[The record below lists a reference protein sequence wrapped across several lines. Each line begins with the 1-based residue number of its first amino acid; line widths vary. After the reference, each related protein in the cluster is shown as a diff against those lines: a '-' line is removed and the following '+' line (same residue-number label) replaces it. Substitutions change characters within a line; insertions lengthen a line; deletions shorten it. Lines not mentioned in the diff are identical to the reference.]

1 MVPTKLTLSN
11 FMCYRADS
19 TAVGPPTLDFA
30 GLHVICLTGEN
41 GAGKSALLDAITW
54 ALWGKARVNSDD
66 DLIAQG
72 QAEMS
77 VELEFLLG
85 EQPYR
90 VSRRRQRGGTG
101 KRGGQ
106 TSGKSQLDLQ
116 VLHGERW
123 RPIAETSLSET
134 QKVLSG
140 LLRMSYET
148 FTNASFLLQGQADT
162 FTKSTPTERK
172 QILAEILDLSEYEQ
186 LAQQAKEQARGL
198 NDQLVGLRG
207 AMEQLQRQA
216 NELEAW
222 RAMVAQAELVLQTQ
236 EVAYTHAEAERSAI
250 ERLLNELSM
259 KASRSK
265 DLLRRREQLRTAL
278 AARDAELNKLRATIS
293 ASEAILARRDAIQV
307 GLAQLATARTE
318 QARIE
323 RLRDQHQQ
331 LMAERSELQ
340 SELRAAKAELSAE
353 IEITRQRHDTLHAAA
368 LRRPELRTE
377 VERLSARIAAL
388 RPIAAQRLQTL
399 YEYQELEAQL
409 TRMQNLRLQR
419 IGLVALIERR
429 QADLSSARAEQGRSI
444 ERIERQVA
452 DEPTWRQQL
461 LAAHEAA
468 HQLKGLEQ
476 QLAELR
482 AQEQDL
488 RDQLAHLK
496 ATDQGFLAEL
506 GKLERARALLNSEL
520 SVCPVCRSDLG
531 TEGLARV
538 HVHYDSDMAQLRER
552 SAAIQGEIVQ
562 YERQL
567 RERQHTTTQQEQMLP
582 ALRVT
587 AARSESLEAQ
597 LGQVAAWRDELER
610 AQATYAELDQ
620 QLTTRSFEPAAH
632 AELSEVDQQLA
643 LLGDQADLERTR
655 QTLAERITGFEAQLS
670 EEPRLEA
677 TLGARREALAAA
689 DQAAH
694 DLEPVES
701 TLRSLELRLETNDFA
716 HDIRQRGRTVEAD
729 IAALGYSDA
738 LREAVATRLRE
749 LLPWEQEEREL
760 LLADERLS
768 GAQRSLE
775 QSEELQERDTA
786 EYEQVG
792 QEGARLE
799 QELRDLPRVQA
810 REKELQLARDEARR
824 RLEVARNDRAEK
836 AAHVSRAEYA
846 AQELEQYRSDE
857 HRLVERQSLFNEL
870 TEAFGRKGVQAML
883 IETAIPQIE
892 DEANR
897 LLGRM
902 TDGQMHVSFEMQRDS
917 KKGDT
922 IETLEIRIA
931 DTIGTRIYDMFSGG
945 EAMRVNFALRIAL
958 SRLLARRAGARLE
971 TLVIDEGF
979 GTLDGLGRER
989 MVEAITSVQGDFRR
1003 IVVITHIDE
1012 LKDRF
1017 PVQIEIVKTA
1027 AGSRWELR

>member
-19 TAVGPPTLDFA
+19 AAAGPPTLDFA

-41 GAGKSALLDAITW
+41 GAGKSTLLDAITW
-54 ALWGKARVNSDD
+54 ALWGEARVSDD
-66 DLIAQG
+66 ELIAQG
-72 QAEMS
+72 QSEMS

-85 EQPYR
+85 DQLYR

-123 RPIAETSLSET
+123 RPIAEANLSET
-134 QKVLSG
+134 ESLLNG
-140 LLRMSYET
+140 LLRMSYKT
-148 FTNASFLLQGQADT
+148 FTNASFLLQGQADS
-162 FTKSTPTERK
+162 FTKSTATDRK
-172 QILAEILDLSEYEQ
+172 KILAEILDLGEYEQ
-186 LAQQAKEQARGL
+186 LTQRAKDRKDELQ
-198 NDQLVGLRG
+198 DQLMGLRG
-207 AMEQLQRQA
+207 AIEQLQRQA
-216 NELEAW
+216 NDLEAW
-222 RAMVAQAELVLQTQ
+222 RAMLAQAELTVQSQ
-236 EVAYTHAEAERSAI
+236 DAAYTQVEAERATA

-259 KASRSK
+259 KASRCK
-265 DLLRRREQLRTAL
+265 ELLRSLEQLRTVM
-278 AARDAELNKLRATIS
+278 AAREAELNELRAMIT
-293 ASEAILARRDAIQV
+293 AYAALLARREAIQA
-307 GLAQLATARTE
+307 GLVQLAAARTE

-331 LMAERSELQ
+331 LMDECKELK
-340 SELRAAKAELSAE
+340 SELRAAKAELCAE
-353 IEITRQRHDTLHAAA
+353 IQLTQQRHDTLQAVA
-368 LRRPELRTE
+368 LRRPELSAE
-377 VERLSARIAAL
+377 VERLSARIDAL
-388 RPIAAQRLQTL
+388 RPITAERLQAL
-399 YEYQELEAQL
+399 HERQELEARL
-409 TRMQNLRLQR
+409 IRLQNLRLQR
-419 IGLVALIERR
+419 SDLVARIERS
-429 QADLSSARAEQGRSI
+429 QAALSSARAEQVRLI
-444 ERIERQVA
+444 ERLERQLA
-452 DEPTWRQQL
+452 DEPTWRQKL
-461 LAAHEAA
+461 LEAHAAA
-468 HQLKGLEQ
+468 HQLTSLEQ

-538 HVHYDSDMAQLRER
+538 HTHYESDITLLHER
-552 SAAIQGEIVQ
+552 SAAIQEEIVQ

-567 RERQHTTTQQEQMLP
+567 QERQRTMTQQEQKLP
-582 ALRVT
+582 ALRTT

-597 LGQVAAWRDELER
+597 LGQVAVWRDELER
-610 AQATYAELDQ
+610 AQATCAELEQ

-632 AELSEVDQQLA
+632 AELSEIDQQLE
-643 LLGDQADLERTR
+643 LLGSQADLERTR
-655 QTLAERITGFEAQLS
+655 QALAERITRFEAQLS

-677 TLGARREALAAA
+677 TLGARREALATAE
-689 DQAAH
+689 QAAR

-716 HDIRQRGRTVEAD
+716 LDIRQRGRAVEAD
-729 IAALGYSDA
+729 IAALGYSDT
-738 LREAVATRLRE
+738 LREAVATTIRE
-749 LLPWEQEEREL
+749 LLPWEQEEHEL
-760 LLADERLS
+760 LLANERLN

-775 QSEELQERDTA
+775 QSEELQQRDTA
-786 EYEQVG
+786 NQVQLS
-792 QEGARLE
+792 QEVALLE

-810 REKELQLARDEARR
+810 RERELQLARDEARR

-836 AAHVSRAEYA
+836 AAHVSRVEHA
-846 AQELEQYRSDE
+846 AQELERYRSDE
-857 HRLVERQSLFNEL
+857 RRLVERQSLFTEL
-870 TEAFGRKGVQAML
+870 AEAFGRKGVQAML

-902 TDGQMHVSFEMQRDS
+902 TDGQMHVSFETQRDL

-931 DTIGTRIYDMFSGG
+931 DTIGTRIYDTFSGG
-945 EAMRVNFALRIAL
+945 EAMRVNFAIRIAL

-1017 PVQIEIVKTA
+1017 PVQIEIVKSAT
-1027 AGSRWELR
+1027 GSRWELR

>member
-19 TAVGPPTLDFA
+19 SAVGPPTLDFA

-41 GAGKSALLDAITW
+41 GAGKSTLLDAITW
-54 ALWGKARVNSDD
+54 ALWGEARVSDD
-66 DLIAQG
+66 ELIAQG
-72 QAEMS
+72 QSEMS

-85 EQPYR
+85 EQLYR

-106 TSGKSQLDLQ
+106 TSGKSHLDLQ

-123 RPIAETSLSET
+123 RPIAEANLSET
-134 QKVLSG
+134 ESLLNG
-140 LLRMSYET
+140 LLRMSYKT

-162 FTKSTPTERK
+162 FTKSTAAKRK
-172 QILAEILDLSEYEQ
+172 EILAEILDLGEYEQ
-186 LAQQAKEQARGL
+186 LMKKAKDRKDELQ
-198 NDQLVGLRG
+198 DQLMGLRG

-216 NELEAW
+216 NDLEAW
-222 RAMVAQAELVLQTQ
+222 RAMLAQAELTVQSQ
-236 EVAYTHAEAERSAI
+236 DAAYTHAETERSTA

-259 KASRSK
+259 KASRRK
-265 DLLRRREQLRTAL
+265 ELLRTLEQLRTVMAT
-278 AARDAELNKLRATIS
+278 REAELNELRATIT
-293 ASEAILARRDAIQV
+293 ASTALLARREAIQA
-307 GLAQLATARTE
+307 GLAQLSAARTE

-331 LMAERSELQ
+331 LMDERKDLQ
-340 SELRAAKAELSAE
+340 SELRAAKAELCAE
-353 IEITRQRHDTLHAAA
+353 IQIIQQRRDTLHAAA
-368 LRRPELRTE
+368 LRRPEFRTE
-377 VERLSARIAAL
+377 LELLSARIDAL
-388 RPIAAQRLQTL
+388 RPIAAQRLQAL
-399 YEYQELEAQL
+399 HERQELEARL
-409 TRMQNLRLQR
+409 IRMQNLRLQR
-419 IGLVALIERR
+419 NDLVARIERS
-429 QADLSSARAEQGRSI
+429 QAALSSARAEQARLI
-444 ERIERQVA
+444 ERLERQLA
-452 DEPTWRQQL
+452 DEPTWRQKL
-461 LAAHEAA
+461 LEAHEAA
-468 HQLKGLEQ
+468 DQLTSLEQ

-506 GKLERARALLNSEL
+506 GKLDRARALLNSEL

-538 HVHYDSDMAQLRER
+538 HTHYESDIALLHER

-567 RERQHTTTQQEQMLP
+567 QERQRTMIQQEQKLP
-582 ALRVT
+582 ALRAT
-587 AARSESLEAQ
+587 AARREGLEVQ
-597 LGQVAAWRDELER
+597 LGQVAVWRGELELAR
-610 AQATYAELDQ
+610 ATCAELEQ

-632 AELSEVDQQLA
+632 AALSEVDQQLE
-643 LLGDQADLERTR
+643 LLGSQADLERAR
-655 QTLAERITGFEAQLS
+655 QALAERITRFEAQLS

-677 TLGARREALAAA
+677 TLGARREALVSAE
-689 DQAAH
+689 QAAR

-716 HDIRQRGRTVEAD
+716 LDIRQRGRAVDAA

-738 LREAVATRLRE
+738 LREAVATTIRE
-749 LLPWEQEEREL
+749 LLPWDQEEREL
-760 LLADERLS
+760 LLADVRLS

-775 QSEELQERDTA
+775 QSEELQQRDKA
-786 EYEQVG
+786 NHVQLS
-792 QEGARLE
+792 QEVARLE

-810 REKELQLARDEARR
+810 RERDLQLAREEARR

-846 AQELEQYRSDE
+846 AQELERYRSDE
-857 HRLVERQSLFNEL
+857 RRLVERQSLFTEL
-870 TEAFGRKGVQAML
+870 AEALGRKGVQAML

-902 TDGQMHVSFEMQRDS
+902 TDGQMNVSFEMQRDS

-931 DTIGTRIYDMFSGG
+931 DTIGTRIYDAFSGG

-1017 PVQIEIVKTA
+1017 PVQIEIVKSAT
-1027 AGSRWELR
+1027 GSRWELR